1 MKRLVFICSGNTCRS
16 PMAKGLL
23 IKHLEERNPELRDK
37 IEVVT
42 AGTYPHPG
50 DTASPG
56 AREAMEEVGIDIS
69 NHRAQ
74 PVAEEMLAAADLIL
88 TMTRAHRDY
97 LTRIYGEDNRIHS
110 LYEFLGQDGDVLDPY
125 GGDSDTYRACRDELR
140 QLMEML
146 VEKLENELLY

>member
-1 MKRLVFICSGNTCRS
+1 
-16 PMAKGLL
+16 
-23 IKHLEERNPELRDK
+23 
-37 IEVVT
+37 
-42 AGTYPHPG
+42 
-50 DTASPG
+50 
-56 AREAMEEVGIDIS
+56 MEEVGIDIS

-74 PVAEEMLAAADLIL
+74 PVTEEMLAAADLIL

-110 LYEFLGQDGDVLDPY
+110 LYEFRDRMGMFSIPTGRF
-125 GGDSDTYRACRDELR
+125 DTYRACRDELR